1 MTWGIPTDILL
12 QIHII
17 ISLVGIL
24 SGFLVLYGLL
34 TGRPFGGWTALFLAT
49 TVLTRS
55 GSRGWRY
62 LARPA
67 DHSCRCA
74 LCLPS
79 RRSLALDVHR

>member
-34 TGRPFGGWTALFLAT
+34 TGRPFGGWTL
-49 TVLTRS
+49 
-55 GSRGWRY
+55 
-62 LARPA
+62 
-67 DHSCRCA
+67 
-74 LCLPS
+74 
-79 RRSLALDVHR
+79 